1 METLYLCN
9 FKVSVDGDWLCL
21 KEICDDNVTTP
32 NYLIS
37 SAIRDDLVNDTKE
50 EEKKN
55 NGKKSMKVERR
66 SLLGMAKLSVKG
78 LIESSLSAGH
88 TLDSD
93 HVPLQ
98 QFFVIIEYVL
108 RQGLK
113 APKNFFMPN
122 KYFWPP
128 LEAIEKFN
136 SEASEITSSVR
147 SLPGI
152 RTHLGKGRAWLRL
165 ALMQKKLAD
174 YFKILIDNKAILS
187 EWYDDGALIMND
199 EATVLAGHLVGLNC
213 IDANLCMKGD
223 DLDNQEMVIDYS
235 LYMKDGNHGNHGMFM
250 EDDNVE
256 DEESQMQKL
265 MDQKNYLEERNRHL
279 EDASVDLQKR
289 SDHLEEEN
297 KSMLLEVEALK
308 IQITELKNERVKMM
322 DEKKDMTVT
331 HQKTLEIREKD
342 LDTERETLRKS
353 KAGLDEMYTQ
363 IQKQLKH
370 ETQMRMEVEK
380 ELELQMSLKSE
391 LDVAMKLLE
400 KDIFAKQD
408 GLVTLRE
415 QLDNV
420 KAINMDVYNK
430 LQAKSILEEEKNKTI
445 AKLENETRSLAKK
458 VSTLQQQIEEEERK
472 TLVAREQAGRYNQQL
487 DDSENKRGALVTNLQ
502 IEREWRQ
509 SLEDQVGKLEQEKML
524 LEERLSV
531 MEQMREELRL
541 VTTDRDDLRQ
551 TCHEQELTITDL
563 AGHLGRSKQDLG
575 DLKEVHKTMTSS
587 QWESDRQVTSCT
599 QCEKAFNLSRRK
611 HHCRNCGLIY
621 CNTCSD
627 NTMPLA
633 SSAKP
638 VRVCDT
644 CHTTLLQRFSASNS
658 AA

>member
-1 METLYLCN
+1 MEMSLGELTKEEEILFDDDQELDENSSLSKLEMKEDLPDVGTPDVEVRSIDEATLNSDIRSLDEDTIEDAPQDKN
-9 FKVSVDGDWLCL
+9 PNLHPDSREQVAEENGEVGTETSAGEDRIEKDEDATEEGRLDPNVQDSVMKEEKKEEEVEKEEEDIPKKMGENEGKKEAEAEEKKKEEEQVEEKSDSDASKERGSSVSFPAIFSTSLQSIRSTL
-21 KEICDDNVTTP
+21 TRKSLSKE
-32 NYLIS
+32 S
-37 SAIRDDLVNDTKE
+37 SVPTSNTDDLVNDTKE

-458 VSTLQQQIEEEERK
+458 VSTLQQHVKKKQAKNEKSRID
-472 TLVAREQAGRYNQQL
+472 LVW
-487 DDSENKRGALVTNLQ
+487 
-502 IEREWRQ
+502 I
-509 SLEDQVGKLEQEKML
+509 
-524 LEERLSV
+524 
-531 MEQMREELRL
+531 
-541 VTTDRDDLRQ
+541 
-551 TCHEQELTITDL
+551 
-563 AGHLGRSKQDLG
+563 
-575 DLKEVHKTMTSS
+575 
-587 QWESDRQVTSCT
+587 
-599 QCEKAFNLSRRK
+599 
-611 HHCRNCGLIY
+611 
-621 CNTCSD
+621 
-627 NTMPLA
+627 
-633 SSAKP
+633 
-638 VRVCDT
+638 
-644 CHTTLLQRFSASNS
+644 
-658 AA
+658 

>member
-1 METLYLCN
+1 VSSFTSVAPSCRYSDTNSETLKAMETLYLCN

-37 SAIRDDLVNDTKE
+37 SAIRDLT
-50 EEKKN
+50 
-55 NGKKSMKVERR
+55 
-66 SLLGMAKLSVKG
+66 GMAKLSVKG

-113 APKNFFMPN
+113 ATAPKNFFMPN

-235 LYMKDGNHGNHGMFM
+235 LYMKDGNHGNH
-250 EDDNVE
+250 

-322 DEKKDMTVT
+322 DEN
-331 HQKTLEIREKD
+331 EKD

-430 LQAKSILEEEKNKTI
+430 LQ
-445 AKLENETRSLAKK
+445 
-458 VSTLQQQIEEEERK
+458 VS
-472 TLVAREQAGRYNQQL
+472 
-487 DDSENKRGALVTNLQ
+487 
-502 IEREWRQ
+502 
-509 SLEDQVGKLEQEKML
+509 
-524 LEERLSV
+524 
-531 MEQMREELRL
+531 
-541 VTTDRDDLRQ
+541 
-551 TCHEQELTITDL
+551 
-563 AGHLGRSKQDLG
+563 
-575 DLKEVHKTMTSS
+575 
-587 QWESDRQVTSCT
+587 
-599 QCEKAFNLSRRK
+599 
-611 HHCRNCGLIY
+611 
-621 CNTCSD
+621 
-627 NTMPLA
+627 
-633 SSAKP
+633 
-638 VRVCDT
+638 
-644 CHTTLLQRFSASNS
+644 
-658 AA
+658 

>member
-1 METLYLCN
+1 
-9 FKVSVDGDWLCL
+9 
-21 KEICDDNVTTP
+21 
-32 NYLIS
+32 
-37 SAIRDDLVNDTKE
+37 
-50 EEKKN
+50 
-55 NGKKSMKVERR
+55 GKKSMKVERR

-93 HVPLQ
+93 HTPLQ

-128 LEAIEKFN
+128 LEAIERLN

-165 ALMQKKLAD
+165 AIMQKKLAD
-174 YFKILIDNKAILS
+174 YFKILIDNKEMLS
-187 EWYDDGALIMND
+187 EWYDEGALLMNE

-213 IDANLCMKGD
+213 IDAHLLHVSD
-223 DLDNQEMVIDYS
+223 SFEYEMVIDYS
-235 LYMKDGNHGNHGMFM
+235 LYMKDGNHGIFM
-250 EDDNVE
+250 EEENGDE
-256 DEESQMQKL
+256 DESAMQKL
-265 MDQKNYLEERNRHL
+265 VNQKNYLEERNRHL
-279 EDASVDLQKR
+279 EDSSNDLQKR
-289 SDHLEEEN
+289 TDQLEAEN
-297 KSMLLEVEALK
+297 KTMMQEVEALK
-308 IQITELKNERVKMM
+308 IQMSELKSEREKM
-322 DEKKDMTVT
+322 
-331 HQKTLEIREKD
+331 IREKD

-380 ELELQMSLKSE
+380 ELELQMSMKHE
-391 LDVAMKLLE
+391 LEVAMKLLE
-400 KDIFAKQD
+400 KDIYDKQD

-420 KAINMDVYNK
+420 KAINLEIYKK
-430 LQAKSILEEEKNKTI
+430 LQSKSIVEEDKNKTI
-445 AKLENETRSLAKK
+445 LSLENETRSLAKK
-458 VSTLQQQIEEEERK
+458 VSKLQQQLEEEERN

-487 DDSENKRGALVTNLQ
+487 DDMENKRIALTTNIQ
-502 IEREWRQ
+502 VEREWRQ
-509 SLEDQVGKLEQEKML
+509 SLEAKLEKMEQDKVL
-524 LEERLSV
+524 LEEQLSV
-531 MEQMREELRL
+531 MSQLREELRL
-541 VTTDRDDLRQ
+541 VTIDRDDLRQ
-551 TCHEQELTITDL
+551 SCMEQEHTINDL
-563 AGHLGRSKQDLG
+563 AGHLGESKQVLG

-587 QWESDRQVTSCT
+587 QWESDKQASTCA
-599 QCEKAFNLSRRK
+599 QCEKPFNLARRK
-611 HHCRNCGLIY
+611 HHCRNCGQIY
-621 CNTCSD
+621 CNSCSD

-644 CHTTLLQRFSASNS
+644 CHTTL
-658 AA
+658 

>member
-1 METLYLCN
+1 YL
-9 FKVSVDGDWLCL
+9 
-21 KEICDDNVTTP
+21 T
-32 NYLIS
+32 
-37 SAIRDDLVNDTKE
+37 
-50 EEKKN
+50 
-55 NGKKSMKVERR
+55 
-66 SLLGMAKLSVKG
+66 GMAKLSVKG

-430 LQAKSILEEEKNKTI
+430 LQTLGTEPGAAGWAGQPKSQKTDFTLLLGVYTNKQSQKLRASQTVGNRLQGSHRAKSILEEEKNKTI

-458 VSTLQQQIEEEERK
+458 VSTLQQQ
-472 TLVAREQAGRYNQQL
+472 
-487 DDSENKRGALVTNLQ
+487 GALVTNLQ

-658 AA
+658 